1 MFITRQDIL
10 STGAGVVVCENEDY
24 YYMVKEIT
32 EGFAIERKLWYP
44 GTCKSDDIVKAV
56 WVGDNPPPESQN
68 RYKWIL
74 SWIGG
79 DVTCKS
85 C

>member
-32 EGFAIERKLWYP
+32 EGFAIERKLSLARVVEESWILDAARYYCDCTY
-44 GTCKSDDIVKAV
+44 GGYIYFDIFTKTIKTA
-56 WVGDNPPPESQN
+56 D
-68 RYKWIL
+68 RYK
-74 SWIGG
+74 
-79 DVTCKS
+79 
-85 C
+85 